1 MSAAAEGQRI
11 ALDAY
16 SAYTKTPVYAV
27 GGETVFGLRQ
37 DVVLPDATDSKYTVP
52 SQFAGRLDLIAN
64 FFYSAPQL
72 WWVIAGANAIVDPLV
87 EPVSGQ
93 IIRVPTRERVAK
105 EGILNV

>member
-27 GGETVFGLRQ
+27 GGETVFGLRL
-37 DVVLPDATDSKYTVP
+37 DVVLPNATDSKYTVP

-64 FFYSAPQL
+64 FANGDARAALSTLEMVVLNGEVAADAPAHVVTDL
-72 WWVIAGANAIVDPLV
+72 K
-87 EPVSGQ
+87 
-93 IIRVPTRERVAK
+93 AK
-105 EGILNV
+105 LAAA